1 AKKTEEVKDEAK
13 KAELPPTSSR
23 LSVSSGFGDQ
33 FLKISSD
40 TFLIGTVKDTT
51 EAEISSLMDIKIQ
64 SEVPHIQSPSVLRVP
79 VSVIYEPS
87 VLTPVQESPSV
98 ALVKTLPLPFLRVA
112 KLEKNVFELKK
123 IDLSVEALADL
134 KTQVPTVMD
143 DYLGSKVGDVFQKEL
158 QKHTAYLIHKYSIQ
172 PAPEF
177 TKIQTPTA
185 NLEKPL
191 EKSPS
196 KILKIKREQAEKQ
209 KMWTYTIK
217 STD

>member
-1 AKKTEEVKDEAK
+1 MRADELYKFLDGTLKKGAFGVAATTEGVCLVCLRNKGAPGLAVVFHHSGESRKGRGCV
-13 KAELPPTSSR
+13 R
-23 LSVSSGFGDQ
+23 LSKLPGWVGLVGFSTARGVLGFGSATMRGN
-33 FLKISSD
+33 FL
-40 TFLIGTVKDTT
+40 L
-51 EAEISSLMDIKIQ
+51 
-64 SEVPHIQSPSVLRVP
+64 
-79 VSVIYEPS
+79 
-87 VLTPVQESPSV
+87 
-98 ALVKTLPLPFLRVA
+98 
-112 KLEKNVFELKK
+112 
-123 IDLSVEALADL
+123 
-134 KTQVPTVMD
+134 D